1 MIKTLEKSGR
11 TAEDA
16 VAAALEE
23 LGLERDDVSVEIVER
38 AKSGFLGIGA
48 TPAVIRVSYEA
59 PDEPE
64 EKPAE
69 APKPRKKE
77 KAASKKQEKA
87 PEEKKAPAS
96 VNKTGGCL
104 V

>member
-38 AKSGFLGIGA
+38 AKTGFLGIGA
-48 TPAVIRVSYEA
+48 SPAVIRVSYEA

-64 EKPAE
+64 EAAPQEKPQ
-69 APKPRKKE
+69 KKE
-77 KAASKKQEKA
+77 KNEAK
-87 PEEKKAPAS
+87 PEKKA
-96 VNKTGGCL
+96 KKEET
-104 V
+104 